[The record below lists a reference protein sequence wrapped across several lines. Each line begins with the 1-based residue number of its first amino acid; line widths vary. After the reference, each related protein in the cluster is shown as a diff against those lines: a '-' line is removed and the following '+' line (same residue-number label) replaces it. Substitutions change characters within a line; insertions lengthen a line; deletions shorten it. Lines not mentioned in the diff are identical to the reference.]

1 MIPKHLF
8 RVSDGA
14 EELIEQVS
22 TSSIQFL
29 VIRKRFEG
37 VDEKILNIYTGCS
50 IKIQSHYFNHI
61 SSHKRNTSK
70 FKTKFIYYYIELS
83 FEVYNTFLGQLV

>member
-29 VIRKRFEG
+29 VIRKIFEG
-37 VDEKILNIYTGCS
+37 VDEKILNIYMFVSLTR
-50 IKIQSHYFNHI
+50 K
-61 SSHKRNTSK
+61 KR
-70 FKTKFIYYYIELS
+70 L
-83 FEVYNTFLGQLV
+83 